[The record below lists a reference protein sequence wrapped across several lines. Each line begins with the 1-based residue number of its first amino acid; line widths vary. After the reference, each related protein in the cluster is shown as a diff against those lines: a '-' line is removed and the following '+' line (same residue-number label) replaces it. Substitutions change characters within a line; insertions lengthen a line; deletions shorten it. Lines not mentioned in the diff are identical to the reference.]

1 MKSVFPVVEETV
13 LLDTLCSSDNNVNQ
27 ATETLLTMGFNKR
40 HNIASLVPK
49 LPRVTLT
56 NSEHDY
62 DEDDIFWLRRKTC
75 DHYDKAK
82 STCSS
87 WPVASDIVTMPITK
101 INSDEQTKSKN
112 IKYKKVFIYL
122 SFYLFIFLNI
132 FSQSKKDY
140 IKNSIIKKKK

>member
-40 HNIASLVPK
+40 HNISNIIPK

-56 NSEHDY
+56 NNENDY
-62 DEDDIFWLRRKTC
+62 DEDDMFWLRRKSC
-75 DHYDKAK
+75 DHYDKTK

-87 WPVASDIVTMPITK
+87 WPITSVITLAPVK
-101 INSDEQTKSKN
+101 TNVDEQIKSKN
-112 IKYKKVFIYL
+112 
-122 SFYLFIFLNI
+122 N
-132 FSQSKKDY
+132 
-140 IKNSIIKKKK
+140 